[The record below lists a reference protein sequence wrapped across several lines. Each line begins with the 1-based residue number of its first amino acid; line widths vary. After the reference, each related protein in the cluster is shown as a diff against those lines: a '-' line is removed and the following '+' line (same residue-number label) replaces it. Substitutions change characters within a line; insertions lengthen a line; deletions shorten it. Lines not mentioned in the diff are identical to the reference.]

1 MSRQMSA
8 QLVPRQAVV
17 ASMTN
22 PGVIKCVDKGGFFFH
37 ACKDSD
43 DVRRK
48 QPCRRLSEEG

>member
-1 MSRQMSA
+1 MSKQMSA
-8 QLVPRQAVV
+8 QLVPRQAVG

-22 PGVIKCVDKGGFFFH
+22 PSVIQRVDKSGFFFH

-48 QPCRRLSEEG
+48 PRRRLSEEG

>member
-48 QPCRRLSEEG
+48 QPRRRLSEEG